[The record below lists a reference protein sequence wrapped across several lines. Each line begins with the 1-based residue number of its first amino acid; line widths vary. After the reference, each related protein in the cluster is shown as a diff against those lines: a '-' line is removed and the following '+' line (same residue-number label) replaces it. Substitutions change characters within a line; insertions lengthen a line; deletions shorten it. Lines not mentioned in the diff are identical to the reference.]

1 MKSYIPSILYIY
13 LNIFST
19 LQWLQLPICPVLWR
33 QKETKI
39 GQVTAT
45 TTTITTTT
53 STCCPETK
61 DCHRSYAHPP
71 EHVLNQALAS
81 GFVVCCQ
88 AFVFSN
94 YAPDDGTV
102 FRPKCKRGEES
113 CRYGFHSR
121 FKKWNKKTTCLS
133 LSYFKINFPYSWHF
147 QSTI

>member
-45 TTTITTTT
+45 TTTITTT

-113 CRYGFHSR
+113 CRYGF
-121 FKKWNKKTTCLS
+121 KIIK
-133 LSYFKINFPYSWHF
+133 KINKTCPKGFGLKLANLGLQTPLKS
-147 QSTI
+147 QAEPS

>member
-1 MKSYIPSILYIY
+1 M
-13 LNIFST
+13 
-19 LQWLQLPICPVLWR
+19 QWLQLPICPVLWR
-33 QKETKI
+33 QKEAKK
-39 GQVTAT
+39 GQVT
-45 TTTITTTT
+45 T
-53 STCCPETK
+53 SICPETK

-113 CRYGFHSR
+113 CRYGFKIR
-121 FKKWNKKTTCLS
+121 KK
-133 LSYFKINFPYSWHF
+133 I
-147 QSTI
+147 Q